1 MSSVRKKKLAT
12 ASFRSVEKREKESI
26 RSDNVNDRRCV
37 NIETSEKRCVQAFM
51 YHFETDNRT
60 DKTLSSIPKSDVR
73 ERNIKERESDKNAFP
88 QDIQRYSLKSY
99 RRQFEILFY
108 IRDTLKIEKIFG
120 NWRIIR
126 DLLVREREFSLQI
139 YHTNKLLSR

>member
-88 QDIQRYSLKSY
+88 QDIQ
-99 RRQFEILFY
+99 
-108 IRDTLKIEKIFG
+108 
-120 NWRIIR
+120 
-126 DLLVREREFSLQI
+126 
-139 YHTNKLLSR
+139 LS